1 MTPNLLIWGAKSQAR
16 IAILLLEEMGV
27 SRNDMVIFDEKV
39 SYLSLDN
46 VQVINKAALLR
57 KIFPNLSSF
66 VVAIGGEHGL
76 ARTKIGNN
84 LTSLGLNAINLIS
97 SHSNVH
103 HTATMGRGLQIMQ
116 GAQIAPYSVIGD
128 FTIINTNSTLDH
140 ESKIGAGV
148 HLMGSSAIAG
158 RVSIDEYSTIG
169 TNATILP
176 NLNICS
182 DVFVGAG
189 AVVTKSIIHPGVYK
203 GVPAHRYADF
213 FQTIDW
219 FDFKVL
225 SANL

>member
-1 MTPNLLIWGAKSQAR
+1 MTANLLIWGGKSQAR
-16 IAILLLEEMGV
+16 IAILLLEEMGI
-27 SRNDMVIFDEKV
+27 SRNEMVIFDEKV
-39 SYLSLDN
+39 SYHSLDN
-46 VQVINKAALLR
+46 VQVINKSASLR

-76 ARTKIGNN
+76 ARTNIGNN
-84 LTSLGLNAINLIS
+84 LNLLGLKAINLIS
-97 SHSNVH
+97 SRSNVH
-103 HTATMGRGLQIMQ
+103 HTATIGRGVQIMQ
-116 GAQIAPYSVIGD
+116 GAQVAPYAVIGD

-140 ESKIGAGV
+140 ESNIGAGV

-158 RVSIDEYSTIG
+158 RVSVEKYSTIG

-176 NLNICS
+176 DLNICS

-213 FQTIDW
+213 FQTTDR

-225 SANL
+225 SANF